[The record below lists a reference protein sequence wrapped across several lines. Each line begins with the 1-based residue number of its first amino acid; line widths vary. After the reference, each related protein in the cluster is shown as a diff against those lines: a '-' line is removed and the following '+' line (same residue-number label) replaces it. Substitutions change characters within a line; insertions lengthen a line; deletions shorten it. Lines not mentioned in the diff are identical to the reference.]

1 MKLSVTKTMGVWV
14 IAVMLLGAIAIAD
27 LVNFSPAVRDETMQ
41 PPQEQ
46 PAMAAGDR
54 ADYEGRIRI
63 YMVEPVSTLWNMNDG
78 TKYHQIFLDYAYDT
92 VIAMDY
98 MDTLQRTIVWN
109 AVAAG
114 HSYVTQGN
122 IMAVAAVTNAVR
134 VPGYSDPPDG
144 NYFDA
149 YYVDAC
155 AAADPANSWP
165 NQVTD
170 DFTHTVFV
178 EKGTARW

>member
-1 MKLSVTKTMGVWV
+1 MKLSVTKAMGVWV

-27 LVNFSPAVRDETMQ
+27 LVNFSPAVRDETTP

-46 PAMAAGDR
+46 PATASGER

-63 YMVEPVSTLWNMNDG
+63 YMVQPISSQWTMNDG
-78 TKYHQIFLDYAYDT
+78 TRYHQIFLDYAYDT
-92 VIAMDY
+92 TIALNY

-109 AVAAG
+109 AVATG
-114 HSYVTQGN
+114 HSYVEDTN
-122 IMAVAAVTNAVR
+122 ILAIAAVFNAER

-144 NYFDA
+144 NYFNA

-155 AAADPANSWP
+155 AGADPLHSWP
-165 NQVTD
+165 NQVTE